1 MSRVPSKSS
10 GLITAFRPFLGR
22 AENQSEQV
30 LRRVAS
36 LPAFPPGWSTDS
48 WPAVVPELAARVEA
62 VLTAPAP
69 QVWLA
74 LGEAREDG
82 VPELE
87 TIAHNA
93 FELGEDEEAAAAGP
107 ASGVFEAHGPAF
119 VRAHWPAAGLAAS
132 LAEAGL
138 SVQLSQDA
146 GRHCC
151 NGLLWLA
158 TRAAERA
165 LSPRPWI
172 GFLHLPRQ
180 PEKRAEQADLVAHAA
195 AWLAQQRA

>member
-1 MSRVPSKSS
+1 MSLAPAQSF
-10 GLITAFRPFLGR
+10 GLITAYRPFLGR

-30 LRRVAS
+30 LRRAAS
-36 LPAFPPGWSTDS
+36 LPAFPKNWSTEV
-48 WPAVVPELAARVEA
+48 WPAVLPELAERVEG
-62 VLTAPAP
+62 VLAAPAP

-74 LGEAREDG
+74 LGEAREEG

-93 FELGEDEEAAAAGP
+93 FDLGEDAEAAAGGS
-107 ASGVFEAHGPAF
+107 ASGVLEVHGPAF
-119 VRAHWPAAGLAAS
+119 VRAHWPAAGLADS
-132 LAEAGL
+132 LAEAGF

-158 TRAAERA
+158 TRAAE
-165 LSPRPWI
+165 LTPGPRPWI

-180 PEKRAEQADLVAHAA
+180 PEKRDEQANLVAHAA
-195 AWLAQQRA
+195 AWLAQQHG

>member
-1 MSRVPSKSS
+1 MGPASSPSF
-10 GLITAFRPFLGR
+10 GLITAYLPFLGR

-30 LRRVAS
+30 LRLARS
-36 LPAFPPGWSTDS
+36 LPAFPKNWASEC
-48 WPAVVPELAARVEA
+48 WPAVLPELAARVA
-62 VLTAPAP
+62 GVLTAPSP

-74 LGEAREDG
+74 LGEAREEG

-87 TIAHNA
+87 TIAHNE
-93 FELGEDEEAAAAGP
+93 FGLGEDAEAAAGGP
-107 ASGVFEAHGPAF
+107 KQGVFEAHGPAF
-119 VRAHWPAAGLAAS
+119 VRAHWPAAGLADS
-132 LAEAGL
+132 LAEAGF

-158 TRAAERA
+158 TRAAE
-165 LSPRPWI
+165 LQPGPRPWI

-180 PEKRAEQADLVAHAA
+180 PEKRAEQAALLAHAA
-195 AWLAQQRA
+195 TWLAQQHG